1 MAGGSMFGAGAARA
15 GAAAA
20 SPARAGLRGLRRLLG
35 GGTDARAAEGA
46 ARRAVLAVTG
56 RPGARCGVADYTDK
70 LRAVVAARGID
81 VDVVRLPGWSLAG
94 LLRIRTRCGR
104 GNGSGSVLHI
114 QYPSLDM
121 GRSPAIG
128 LAPLTIGGAR
138 LYLTL
143 HEFTIFG
150 RIRKLYM
157 LPFALSGA
165 TVIFS
170 NAYER
175 RAFERFFPLRRCRTQ
190 VMPIGSNIAVRAPAP
205 ERARAL
211 VYFGQIGP
219 QKGLE
224 AFLDVVAR
232 LRAAETEHE
241 AVVIGSAP
249 DRACPVF
256 RAVAERAAALGLRL
270 VLDAEPEQV
279 SAELSRARVAFLP
292 FPDGVSEKRGSALAC
307 LEHGLAVVTTHS
319 DKTPDWLADAT
330 VRHVEAARTAERI
343 RTLLDRPETAV
354 PDLDAP
360 AFRALRWPEIAARHA
375 GLYGFG

>member
-1 MAGGSMFGAGAARA
+1 MTGRTMFGHGATQEASSGPRAPASLGRLVRRLGAAV
-15 GAAAA
+15 
-20 SPARAGLRGLRRLLG
+20 PARAAD
-35 GGTDARAAEGA
+35 GT

-56 RPGARCGVADYTDK
+56 REGVRCGVADYADR

-81 VDVVRLPGWSLAG
+81 VRLERLPRWSLAG
-94 LLRIRTRCGR
+94 LARIRLRCGLGGR
-104 GNGSGSVLHI
+104 DVLHI

-121 GRSPAIG
+121 GRSPAVG
-128 LAPLTIGGAR
+128 LAPLTIGGSR

-150 RIRKLYM
+150 RVRKLYM
-157 LPFALSGA
+157 LPFALSRA

-170 NAYER
+170 NAHER
-175 RAFERFFPLRRCRTQ
+175 QAFERFFPVRRCRTQ
-190 VMPIGSNIAVRAPAP
+190 VVPIGSNIAVRGAPPAS

-219 QKGLE
+219 GKGLE
-224 AFLDVVAR
+224 AFLDVAERV
-232 LRAAETEHE
+232 RAAAPDVE

-256 RAVAERAAALGLRL
+256 RAVAERAGAQGLRL
-270 VLDAEPEQV
+270 VLDAEPERV
-279 SAELSRARVAFLP
+279 SEELSRARVALLP
-292 FPDGVSEKRGSALAC
+292 FPDGVSEKRGSAIAC

-319 DKTPDWLADAT
+319 DKTPDWLRSAT
-330 VRHVEAARTAERI
+330 VRHDGTEATASRI
-343 RTLLDRPETAV
+343 RALLDCPSAAA
-354 PDLDAP
+354 PDLDAA
-360 AFRALRWPEIAARHA
+360 AFRALRWPDIAERHA

>member
-1 MAGGSMFGAGAARA
+1 MAGGSMLGQGAAPAGAD
-15 GAAAA
+15 AAL
-20 SPARAGLRGLRRLLG
+20 PARAGLRGLLRLLG
-35 GGTDARAAEGA
+35 GGTGARAAAGT

-56 RPGARCGVADYTDK
+56 RPGAHCGVADYTDK

-81 VDVVRLPGWSLAG
+81 AEVVRLPGWSLGG
-94 LLRIRTRCGR
+94 LLRIRMRCGL
-104 GNGSGSVLHI
+104 GGGSVLHI
-114 QYPSLDM
+114 QYPSLGM
-121 GRSPAIG
+121 GRSPAVG

-150 RIRKLYM
+150 RLRKLYM

-170 NAYER
+170 NAHER
-175 RAFERFFPLRRCRTQ
+175 RAFERFFPVRRCRMQ
-190 VMPIGSNIAVRAPAP
+190 VVPIGSNIAVRTADPAP

-219 QKGLE
+219 RKGLE

-232 LRAAETEHE
+232 LRAAATAHE

-256 RAVAERAAALGLRL
+256 REVAERAEALGLRL
-270 VLDAEPEQV
+270 VLDAEPERV

-307 LEHGLAVVTTHS
+307 LEHGLAVVTTHAE
-319 DKTPDWLADAT
+319 KTPDWLADAT
-330 VRHVEAARTAERI
+330 VRHVEAAETAERI
-343 RTLLDRPETAV
+343 RALLDHPEAAA

-360 AFRALRWPEIAARHA
+360 AFRALRWPEIAERHA
-375 GLYGFG
+375 GLYGFR